1 MPNISSPEDKI
12 KIHLVNM
19 LNNENLRTSENISE
33 CLALLSIIEVRNLNP
48 LSESCLQNP
57 KIQIQNIGHFFPEL
71 NLRQVNFILNNQ
83 KLVKIMF
90 YENNQLMNL
99 QNRKINE
106 TMVIQNI
113 SMFSSGQKEM
123 IKSILECFEKNGIV
137 SPDFCSKINF

>member
-113 SMFSSGQKEM
+113 SMFY
-123 IKSILECFEKNGIV
+123 L
-137 SPDFCSKINF
+137 